1 MTDETMNPKTDKR
14 EAILQAA
21 LKVIAENG
29 LQNAP
34 MSLISKRSKASPG
47 IIYHYFESKDE
58 LVQTIYDRIYG
69 NSLRAFQAADN
80 PREPLAKRFQ
90 TLWLSVYDYCFN
102 HPLEI
107 AFLDQ
112 YENSPMT
119 QQAKNPFN
127 LDTRSLDGLLA
138 SLREQNRIEQLS
150 PEEKTLVGLMADL
163 RAQNLIRDLP
173 PAVIGEFAVGVARRL
188 ARQAA
193 TGQLSLDEYK
203 LNEVAL
209 ACWNAVAC

>member
-138 SLREQNRIEQLS
+138 SLHEQNRIEQLS

-193 TGQLSLDEYK
+193 TGQLSLDENK